1 MNAEMTK
8 LGNYCMMSEKV
19 QHVICAGEGINRK
32 MRILGMELDAV
43 HVSPEQEITIM
54 EDKNSYG

>member
-1 MNAEMTK
+1 MTK

-54 EDKNSYG
+54 EDKNSHG